1 MIEPIALPQKP
12 QYVKGDKYAAVFE
25 IKGCHPGY
33 GNTLGNA
40 IRRVLLSS
48 LPGYAVTQV
57 KFSGVDHE
65 FSTIPG
71 VKENVIQILLNIK
84 GLRFVM
90 HSEEQAVVKV
100 KVSGEREVTAADIK
114 APTGVEVINKD
125 ARIATLTSPKAKF
138 ELELTVEK
146 GIGYAPVE
154 QREEKSQKEIGLI
167 AIDALF
173 TPIKRVNYVV
183 ENMRVGK
190 RTDFDKVTFTI
201 ETDGSIRPEDAF
213 KEASKI
219 LIRQFVVLAEAEEAQ
234 IVQEIQEELEARE
247 GAYEARMAELEDDDE
262 EEFEMKA
269 KDKEE
274 DEEGEISIDDLNLS
288 ARIIGIL
295 KSNKI
300 ETVEKLATMT
310 EEELGNLEGMGEK
323 GIKEIKKAVGAFGL
337 VLGGK

>member
-1 MIEPIALPQKP
+1 MIESIALPQKP
-12 QYVKGDKYAAVFE
+12 QYIKGDEYAAVFE

-48 LPGYAVTQV
+48 LPGYAVTAV

-71 VKENVIQILLNIK
+71 VKENVIQVLLNIK

-90 HSEEQAVVKV
+90 HGEEIAVVKI

-125 ARIATLTSPKAKF
+125 ARIATLTTAKAKF

-146 GIGYAPVE
+146 GIGFAPVE

-213 KEASKI
+213 KESSKI
-219 LIRQFVVLAEAEEAQ
+219 LIRQFAVLAEAEEAR
-234 IVQEIQEELEARE
+234 IVAEIQEELEERE
-247 GAYEARMAELEDDDE
+247 GIAEAKRIQDQEADEELE
-262 EEFEMKA
+262 
-269 KDKEE
+269 
-274 DEEGEISIDDLNLS
+274 EEGGVVSIDDLNLS

-300 ETVEKLATMT
+300 ETIEKLATMT
-310 EEELGNLEGMGEK
+310 EDELGSLEGMGEK